1 MNHIV
6 YNTKYI
12 CLQMCL
18 IGSTILTE
26 IRGCNNYNIL
36 LILLNSFLV
45 ILYIIKIL
53 KYLKNTSDMSIMTP
67 LTELLQSY
75 FCDIK
80 RFFAFQLVD

>member
-1 MNHIV
+1 VDHIV

-12 CLQMCL
+12 GLQMCL

-26 IRGCNNYNIL
+26 IRGCNNYIL

-45 ILYIIKIL
+45 IFYIIKIL

-75 FCDIK
+75 CCEIK